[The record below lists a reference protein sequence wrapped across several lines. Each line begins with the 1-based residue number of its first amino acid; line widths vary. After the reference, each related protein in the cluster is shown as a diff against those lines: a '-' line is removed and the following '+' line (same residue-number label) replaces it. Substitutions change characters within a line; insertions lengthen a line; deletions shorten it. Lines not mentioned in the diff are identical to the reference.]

1 MVILSD
7 TTNKNPKPKVTR
19 AEGLSLLSPI
29 IALCNHHPYTSCNHK
44 KSNGKEKPEE
54 PLGIVTEIAAI
65 IFLVAFTDF
74 FPFISKHGIYLTD
87 MRLHLCGHPLAFF
100 GKQFLDFLPVSII
113 DIYRHL

>member
-19 AEGLSLLSPI
+19 AEGLSTFITYYSIVQSSSLYILQSQ
-29 IALCNHHPYTSCNHK
+29 
-44 KSNGKEKPEE
+44 KSNGKEEPEE

-65 IFLVAFTDF
+65 IFLVAFTVF
-74 FPFISKHGIYLTD
+74 LPFISKHGIDLTD
-87 MRLHLCGHPLAFF
+87 MHLCGHPLAFF
-100 GKQFLDFLPVSII
+100 GKQFLNLLPVSII

>member
-19 AEGLSLLSPI
+19 AEDLSTI
-29 IALCNHHPYTSCNHK
+29 ITYYSIVQSSSLYILQSQ
-44 KSNGKEKPEE
+44 KSNGKEEPEE
-54 PLGIVTEIAAI
+54 PLSIVTEIAAI

-74 FPFISKHGIYLTD
+74 FPFISKHGIDLTD
-87 MRLHLCGHPLAFF
+87 MRLHLCRHPLAFF